1 MHAYRVTLQNV
12 SNCAI
17 LDACQV
23 FRIYSLADVQIKL
36 ATHANDMQYLK
47 SARGVKTHFK
57 HLYKLSIIIG

>member
-1 MHAYRVTLQNV
+1 MPIVLPCKTFQIAQSLTLV
-12 SNCAI
+12 RF
-17 LDACQV
+17 

-47 SARGVKTHFK
+47 SARGVKTYFK